1 MRKSHGCPLTK
12 SKRFPITW
20 RSRATCPSNR
30 RAGSCGQ
37 RGRGCV
43 LGRLQYTLRRN
54 KIIFHLLIFSESYN
68 NIISSCLPQ
77 ADGVV
82 CHCRES
88 LTKGSLRGASVVSLA
103 VSVLPTQS
111 HRANLQIHT
120 YTLSILLLVVLVMM
134 QTVYCPL
141 RGRPMK
147 TSITLT

>member
-43 LGRLQYTLRRN
+43 LNILRKN
-54 KIIFHLLIFSESYN
+54 KIICHLLILSQNYKY
-68 NIISSCLPQ
+68 IISSCPPQ
-77 ADGVV
+77 ADRVV